1 MTEYVWCVMSSLHHA
16 WIVQLDSLIKEAENF
31 RRDNVMEYKG
41 KELKAFDTGLHMMA
55 LLMKAMI
62 EDLQKETDL

>member
-1 MTEYVWCVMSSLHHA
+1 
-16 WIVQLDSLIKEAENF
+16 
-31 RRDNVMEYKG
+31 MEYKG

-62 EDLQKETDL
+62 EDLQKELDL

>member
-1 MTEYVWCVMSSLHHA
+1 MSSLQHA
-16 WIVQLDSLIKEAENF
+16 WIVQLDALIKEAENF

-55 LLMKAMI
+55 LLMQAMI
-62 EDLQKETDL
+62 DELKEEDEE